1 MPVGH
6 THNDVDWYF
15 SVMASKLKKKEI
27 PSFEK
32 LIDELKLLRVDDVP
46 PVVQEIKS
54 TTDFSSL
61 ILPHLNKISGH
72 TSFYQ
77 FKFKKEKLQTDQCEV
92 TKMFVKE
99 NSLQEKW
106 QFLDGIK
113 LFKSKPDFGKLQI
126 SPFRDESSYRDILK
140 SVTNKYFPSLE
151 DKFSSVEV
159 SQIKQNWKD
168 RIEILE
174 NCKPEDFVPF
184 NFKKLRQQV
193 PSLEEETIRENIR
206 RYPSQREAA
215 LTATFYPTEMSSF
228 SVEDLQVDTSLVF
241 YTNVRKSRPWVGLFQ
256 GLCDNEDGNLEVEVQ
271 WLTRVKKHFHLAVN
285 DDGTPY
291 NSRLEIETIMFSDIL
306 TNTCSAGN
314 RDGPYI
320 MEPDTIK
327 EIKSAYLERDD
338 ALCGGD

>member
-27 PSFEK
+27 PCFEK

-46 PVVQEIKS
+46 PVVQEIQS
-54 TTDFSSL
+54 TTDFSAL

-77 FKFKKEKLQTDQCEV
+77 FKFKKEKLQTGEV

-113 LFKSKPDFGKLQI
+113 LLKSKPDYEKLQVA
-126 SPFRDESSYRDILK
+126 PFRDDSSYRDILK

-151 DKFSSVEV
+151 DKFSRLEV

-168 RIEILE
+168 RIEFLE
-174 NCKPEDFVPF
+174 GCKPEDFVPF
-184 NFKKLRQQV
+184 SFNKLRQQV
-193 PSLEEETIRENIR
+193 PTSEEETICENIR

-228 SVEDLQVDTSLVF
+228 TVKDLQVDTSLVF
-241 YTNVRKSRPWVGLFQ
+241 YTNVKNTRPWVGLFQ
-256 GLCDNEDGNLEVEVQ
+256 GLCNNEDGDLEVEVQ
-271 WLTRVKKHFHLAVN
+271 WLTRVKKQFLLAVN

-291 NSRLEIETIMFSDIL
+291 KSKLEVETIMFSDIL
-306 TNTCSAGN
+306 TNTSSTGN

-320 MEPDTIK
+320 MEADTIK
-327 EIKSAYLERDD
+327 EIKSAYLERDKT
-338 ALCGGD
+338 LCCKD